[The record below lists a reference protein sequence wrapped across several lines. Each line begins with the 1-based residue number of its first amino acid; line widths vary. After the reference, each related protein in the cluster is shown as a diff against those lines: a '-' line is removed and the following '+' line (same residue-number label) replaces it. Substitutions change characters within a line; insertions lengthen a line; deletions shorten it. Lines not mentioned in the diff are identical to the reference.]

1 VCLQGIIVWELY
13 RKVSILFLSLNPLNE
28 TELLQLIIFTDVFKL
43 NTTLSRKTGLLILD
57 GVNRTASHV
66 FIAAGKFESV

>member
-28 TELLQLIIFTDVFKL
+28 TELLQLVIFADVFKL

-57 GVNRTASHV
+57 SVNRTASHV
-66 FIAAGKFESV
+66 FIAAGKF

>member
-13 RKVSILFLSLNPLNE
+13 REVSILFLSLNPLNE
-28 TELLQLIIFTDVFKL
+28 TELLQLVIFADVFKL

-57 GVNRTASHV
+57 SVNRTASHV
-66 FIAAGKFESV
+66 FIAAGKF